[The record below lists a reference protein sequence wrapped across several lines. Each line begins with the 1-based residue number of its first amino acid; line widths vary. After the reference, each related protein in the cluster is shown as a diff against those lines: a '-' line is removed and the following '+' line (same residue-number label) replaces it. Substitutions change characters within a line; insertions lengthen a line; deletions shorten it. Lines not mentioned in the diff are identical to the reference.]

1 MSDHLDSCIW
11 IDPGRQSGQPCFGG
25 TRVPVATV
33 MTLPDEAIADW
44 YPSVTPEHIKAMRWW
59 LAQPLVEDML
69 RGSL

>member
-1 MSDHLDSCIW
+1 MSDHLGSCIW

-33 MTLPDEAIADW
+33 MSLPDEAIADW

-59 LAQPLVEDML
+59 LAQPGVEDML